1 MNKFLLLLTIC
12 LIGQSQ
18 SKKFLLR
25 KGMNGDLHPKHRH
38 LSEEGSLSLK
48 IGGRGYFIY
57 RLRVQT
63 TDSSTDPSQQA
74 ESSYDGA
81 YHGTENCFP
90 PASGLKIAA
99 EDAKSNC
106 GNTGST
112 VKCELRD
119 SSIAAAAHSLT
130 SGGTSTGGVL
140 AVGNAPHGALA
151 VGDTLTMAECT
162 ANTNNGDY
170 LVSAKSSGEPL
181 TITIKNLD
189 GTAVSGFSTTGCK
202 ISRAVGPKCVLSPV
216 SNSGADVGSGTL
228 APEKVAIPNGSTVN
242 GNELDSEDKFS
253 QTVYSRDGSMHVN
266 RFGYL
271 VDDNGL
277 LLVGSTTRTNDA
289 NAIYHIHIPSR
300 AEGIVVTPTGK
311 VMAEELGGSKYSKVG
326 QIKLARFEN
335 PQGLNIRIKM
345 KSNCVAADEDGF
357 ALGNWCAGGKLDG
370 KDHTYYAESIVS
382 GPGILGEPGE
392 QGFGRILI

>member
-1 MNKFLLLLTIC
+1 
-12 LIGQSQ
+12 
-18 SKKFLLR
+18 
-25 KGMNGDLHPKHRH
+25 
-38 LSEEGSLSLK
+38 
-48 IGGRGYFIY
+48 
-57 RLRVQT
+57 
-63 TDSSTDPSQQA
+63 
-74 ESSYDGA
+74 
-81 YHGTENCFP
+81 
-90 PASGLKIAA
+90 
-99 EDAKSNC
+99 
-106 GNTGST
+106 
-112 VKCELRD
+112 
-119 SSIAAAAHSLT
+119 
-130 SGGTSTGGVL
+130 
-140 AVGNAPHGALA
+140 
-151 VGDTLTMAECT
+151 
-162 ANTNNGDY
+162 
-170 LVSAKSSGEPL
+170 
-181 TITIKNLD
+181 
-189 GTAVSGFSTTGCK
+189 
-202 ISRAVGPKCVLSPV
+202 
-216 SNSGADVGSGTL
+216 
-228 APEKVAIPNGSTVN
+228 
-242 GNELDSEDKFS
+242 
-253 QTVYSRDGSMHVN
+253 MHVN

>member
-1 MNKFLLLLTIC
+1 MNKFLLLILTTC

-90 PASGLKIAA
+90 PASGLKVAA
-99 EDAKSNC
+99 ATAKSNC
-106 GNTGST
+106 GGTKS

-119 SSIAAAAHSLT
+119 SSAAAGAHGFNT
-130 SGGTSTGGVL
+130 VATQGGVL
-140 AVGNAPHGALA
+140 PVQTAAYNAYG
-151 VGDTLTMAECT
+151 VGDTLTMADCT
-162 ANTNNGDY
+162 TTTINGDY
-170 LVSAKSSGEPL
+170 LVSAKSTSNSGN

-189 GTAVSGFSTTGCK
+189 GTALSDFSTAECK